1 MKKRILKQMILIG
14 ISTAI
19 AAFLLCTGVFYEL
32 FRQQIMEE
40 LRGYALVMVDSEAS
54 LLAGNF
60 NMPEEFRV
68 TIIAPNGIVIYD
80 SNVEDSTTMENHL
93 KRPEIQDAFQKGEG
107 HDSRLSRTLDKSMF
121 YYAILMEDGDII
133 RVAKESS
140 SIWGMLF
147 RALPI
152 CVFICAMICITCVCL
167 SKVLTDKLVK
177 PIDHIAGDLQR
188 LNTSD
193 VYPELVP
200 FITTIRQQHEN
211 IMKSALMRQQ
221 FTANVS
227 HELKTPLTAIS
238 GYAELIENGM
248 IPPDATASYA
258 ERIHKNANRLLS
270 LINDIIKLSELDD
283 QENELTPEYFDLNEL
298 VQKCMESLQVAAQKR
313 NVYMHF
319 VGSSNCILYADMFMI
334 EEVIYNLCDNAIR
347 YNNQG
352 GQVWA
357 EVSIRSGNRPMLTV
371 RDTGIGIPSES
382 LEHIFERFYRV
393 DKSRSKSTG
402 GTGLGLAIVKHI
414 VSRHNAELE
423 ISSEPGIG
431 TKISI
436 IFPVQSEKPAIN

>member
-19 AAFLLCTGVFYEL
+19 AAFLLCTGVFYDL
-32 FRQQIMEE
+32 FRRQIMDE
-40 LRGYALVMVDSEAS
+40 LRGYALVMEDSVSVLQEQS
-54 LLAGNF
+54 SH
-60 NMPEEFRV
+60 MPEEFRV
-68 TIIAPNGIVIYD
+68 TMIDQSGIVVYD
-80 SNVEDSTTMENHL
+80 SNVEDSAAMENHS
-93 KRPEIQDAFQKGEG
+93 KRPEIMDAFQNGEG
-107 HDSRLSRTLDKSMF
+107 HDSRLSQTLDKSMF
-121 YYAILMEDGDII
+121 YYAILMGDGRII

-147 RALPI
+147 KTLPI
-152 CVFICAMICITCVCL
+152 CILICMMISIACVCL
-167 SKVLTDKLVK
+167 SKLLTDKLVE
-177 PIDHIAGDLQR
+177 PIDRMAGDLQK

-248 IPPDATASYA
+248 VPVDATASYA
-258 ERIHKNANRLLS
+258 ARIHKNAKRLLS

-283 QENELTPEYFDLNEL
+283 QENELNPEYFDLSEL
-298 VQKCMESLQVAAQKR
+298 AQKCMEGLQIAAQR
-313 NVYMHF
+313 RDIHLHF
-319 VGSSNCILYADMFMI
+319 VSPGKCMIYADMSMI

-352 GQVWA
+352 GKVWV
-357 EVSIRSGNRPMLTV
+357 EISSRPGNKTMLTV
-371 RDTGIGIPSES
+371 RDTGIGIPTES
-382 LEHIFERFYRV
+382 LEHVFERFYRV

-431 TKISI
+431 TRISV
-436 IFPVQSEKPAIN
+436 IFPLEIR

>member
-19 AAFLLCTGVFYEL
+19 TAFLLCTGVFYEL

-40 LRGYALVMVDSEAS
+40 LRGYALVMEDSES
-54 LLAGNF
+54 LLLDRYF
-60 NMPEEFRV
+60 NMPKEFRV
-68 TIIAPNGIVIYD
+68 TVIDQDGIVIYD
-80 SNVEDSTTMENHL
+80 SNVEDSTTMENHS
-93 KRPEIQDAFQKGEG
+93 KRPEIADAFQKGEG
-107 HDSRLSRTLDKSMF
+107 HDSRLSRTLDRSMF
-121 YYAILMEDGDII
+121 YYAILMKDGRII

-140 SIWGMLF
+140 SIWGMLL
-147 RALPI
+147 RAMPV
-152 CVFICAMICITCVCL
+152 CVLICALISAACVCL
-167 SKVLTDKLVK
+167 SKLLTDKLVE
-177 PIDHIAGDLQR
+177 PIDKMARDLQK

-238 GYAELIENGM
+238 GYAELMENGM
-248 IPPDATASYA
+248 VPEDAVVSYA
-258 ERIHKNANRLLS
+258 ARIHKNANRLLS
-270 LINDIIKLSELDD
+270 LINDIIKLSELDA
-283 QENELTPEYFDLNEL
+283 QENELSPEYFDLNEL

-313 NVYMHF
+313 NVHLHF
-319 VGSSNCILYADMFMI
+319 VGSSKCMIYADMSMI

-352 GQVWA
+352 GKVWV
-357 EVSIRSGNRPMLTV
+357 EISSRPGNKPVLTV
-371 RDTGIGIPSES
+371 RDTGIGIPGEA
-382 LEHIFERFYRV
+382 LEHVFERFYRV

-431 TKISI
+431 TRISV
-436 IFPVQSEKPAIN
+436 IFPLQSENTTGA